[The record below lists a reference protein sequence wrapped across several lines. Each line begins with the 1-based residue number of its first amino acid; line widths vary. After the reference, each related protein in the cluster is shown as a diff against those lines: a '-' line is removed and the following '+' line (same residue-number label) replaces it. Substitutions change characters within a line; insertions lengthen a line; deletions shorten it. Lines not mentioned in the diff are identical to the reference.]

1 MNDVTNIVKRVSIM
15 SLLVIIASLIACMIL
30 IIIEKMLI
38 ITETRTEL
46 QISIGYQNIS
56 KYLISASLI
65 TSGISISFCKSLL
78 IVLRKEKIFS
88 AVVSSCLKLNV

>member
-46 QISIGYQNIS
+46 QISIGYQYIS
-56 KYLISASLI
+56 KGFIRISVNILS
-65 TSGISISFCKSLL
+65 
-78 IVLRKEKIFS
+78 VHH
-88 AVVSSCLKLNV
+88 

>member
-46 QISIGYQNIS
+46 QISIGYQYIS
-56 KYLISASLI
+56 KGFIRI
-65 TSGISISFCKSLL
+65 TVNILS
-78 IVLRKEKIFS
+78 VHH
-88 AVVSSCLKLNV
+88 